1 MKAIK
6 NTIDAQTVY
15 RIEAARLSF
24 ELLSEAFDALKA
36 TLMAIEKK
44 ESHEQTHQD
53 ALNATKFA
61 LQFIDCTHRFFAVL
75 SQIKGFKH
83 KDDRFK
89 KAEVYARRLV
99 GARNFAQH
107 LNDEI
112 PKITAETYPIL
123 GAVSWASENQLTSR
137 TISAGTLPPG
147 TTFHTLAYDTTK
159 HCYNK
164 SVVFNIG
171 NLQIDLS
178 ETHYSMNQV
187 HSYLCEWLVES
198 DLVSDQDVIPNSL
211 VAGPMGDMPSSPTA
225 RYFRAK
231 FVVTPS

>member
-1 MKAIK
+1 
-6 NTIDAQTVY
+6 
-15 RIEAARLSF
+15 
-24 ELLSEAFDALKA
+24 
-36 TLMAIEKK
+36 
-44 ESHEQTHQD
+44 
-53 ALNATKFA
+53 
-61 LQFIDCTHRFFAVL
+61 
-75 SQIKGFKH
+75 
-83 KDDRFK
+83 
-89 KAEVYARRLV
+89 VYARRLV

-123 GAVSWASENQLTSR
+123 GAVSWASEDRLTSR

-147 TTFHTLAYDTTK
+147 TTFHTLAYDTTE
-159 HCYNK
+159 HCYDK

-178 ETHYSMNQV
+178 ETNHSMSQV

-198 DLVSDQDVIPNSL
+198 DPVSDQDVIPNSL
-211 VAGPMGDMPSSPTA
+211 VAGPLGDVSSSSIA
-225 RYFRAK
+225 RYIRAK